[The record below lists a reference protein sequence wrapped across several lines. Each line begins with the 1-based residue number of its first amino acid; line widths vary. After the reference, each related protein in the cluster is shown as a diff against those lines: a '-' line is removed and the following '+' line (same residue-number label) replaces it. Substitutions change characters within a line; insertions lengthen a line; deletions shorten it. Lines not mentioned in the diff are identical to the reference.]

1 MSDFR
6 NFVYYP
12 MEKPKRIQP
21 DSPVYIHAYTLAVQ
35 QQTGA
40 SFVQIRMVNRSDRVV
55 HSVFLHVVGLDP
67 TGRHSY
73 EISFLPL
80 PGCHAQP
87 HCDFGEDHVLFL
99 PESSI
104 RHLEIWVEDVLFD
117 DGMIWRK
124 QAKDQLLTPEQ
135 AGWTDCDCGMKNPQ
149 EADCCAF
156 CGKILRAP
164 EQKSVEEA
172 PVPFFTTAIKP
183 ITSIEQPKAIPAEP
197 EEAPVLCEP
206 EAVAEPAPVAEQEE
220 EDAFADFEPL
230 SWEAEIPV
238 PYEQEP
244 VSEPEPVAELPEED
258 DTPASELTGRAE
270 PVTKLS
276 QNQMDLLAQ
285 ILAPLRDRMP
295 EESSDPDSEDAEQE
309 AFLQEDGF
317 SYMEET
323 NQLMQEMQRR
333 MLARQRGEPV
343 QDHEESETPEEE
355 EIPVPAED
363 GRMKRA
369 NRGIMFWSLMVIIM
383 ILLLLGGFFG
393 ILSFKGYFS

>member
-40 SFVQIRMVNRSDRVV
+40 SFVQIRLVNRSDRVV

-67 TGRHSY
+67 VGRTAY
-73 EISFLPL
+73 EIGFLPL

-87 HCDFGEDHVLFL
+87 HCDFGEEHVLFL
-99 PESSI
+99 PENSV

-135 AGWTDCDCGMKNPQ
+135 AGWTDCDCGMKNPV
-149 EADCCAF
+149 EADRCAF
-156 CGKILRAP
+156 CGKILRSPAQSP
-164 EQKSVEEA
+164 VEES
-172 PVPFFTTAIKP
+172 VPFFATAIKP
-183 ITSIEQPKAIPAEP
+183 ITTIEPVKTAAAVAEEPLPVVEEP
-197 EEAPVLCEP
+197 EEE
-206 EAVAEPAPVAEQEE
+206 EASPAY
-220 EDAFADFEPL
+220 EPL
-230 SWEAEIPV
+230 SWEAENPE
-238 PYEQEP
+238 PY
-244 VSEPEPVAELPEED
+244 SEPEPYSAPEP
-258 DTPASELTGRAE
+258 PAKPVEEEHAPVSELTGRAE
-270 PVTKLS
+270 PANKLS

-285 ILAPLRDRMP
+285 LLSPLRDRMP
-295 EESSDPDSEDAEQE
+295 QEAEEETVEEETEE
-309 AFLQEDGF
+309 AFLQEDGLT
-317 SYMEET
+317 YMEET

-333 MLARQRGEPV
+333 MLARQKGEYVPAG
-343 QDHEESETPEEE
+343 QASDPEEE
-355 EIPVPAED
+355 EIPTPVED
-363 GRMKRA
+363 PRIKRA
-369 NRGIMFWSLMVIIM
+369 NRGILFWSLMVIIM